1 MLLQSGDDSA
11 FFDWPSSSSISS
23 SSTVVSK
30 SQSGESL
37 SQPPRSVRSSRIHHA
52 TYLIRIGS
60 SFTFPA
66 NRCFFGML
74 HVVARLA
81 ARWRRHLNATAD
93 NARRLR
99 PTQTYAQKPILPKN
113 VWHLFLRTHF
123 LPSHRMFFFYT
134 NHQSTSRVG
143 RLVRQFRR
151 RNTCETL
158 IRCGNR
164 VGPIRPLTGFF
175 FYRVSFLFIS
185 LGQLPVSRFVIG
197 ASIPGAA
204 SGFDLKG
211 LDFLKQNFYLILFRC
226 FFFC

>member
-1 MLLQSGDDSA
+1 
-11 FFDWPSSSSISS
+11 
-23 SSTVVSK
+23 
-30 SQSGESL
+30 
-37 SQPPRSVRSSRIHHA
+37 
-52 TYLIRIGS
+52 
-60 SFTFPA
+60 
-66 NRCFFGML
+66 
-74 HVVARLA
+74 
-81 ARWRRHLNATAD
+81 
-93 NARRLR
+93 
-99 PTQTYAQKPILPKN
+99 
-113 VWHLFLRTHF
+113 
-123 LPSHRMFFFYT
+123 MFFFYT

-175 FYRVSFLFIS
+175 YRVFFLFIS

-226 FFFC
+226 FFFVDVVERNDERSGKRLRKASAGAVSAAKRPFYANDVAIYDDAIPIDSAPSFAFLSLILSFSHSLFLYLSFVVVVVVADVVGAGVTEFE